1 MFVEFYAPW
10 CGHCKKLAPIWD
22 ELAEKFQDN
31 DKIVI
36 AKIDATSNEVE
47 NVKVSV
53 GCFTGNVKIYLLYFK
68 RLYYSR
74 FEVSPR

>member
-53 GCFTGNVKIYLLYFK
+53 DFMGNVKMYLLYFK